1 MSPITLATLPQA
13 SAQDV
18 FDFIATHLLTQGER
32 ALSLEPGAPD
42 ETIACV
48 YRTSTGLKDAA
59 GCLMSDDEYSVDMEG
74 YTWESLATASIV
86 PSAHTRLITDLSSVH
101 DDHRPEEWMARLKKV
116 AVRYSLETAGI
127 EHLSQSKLAGGE
139 LRVVSE

>member
-1 MSPITLATLPQA
+1 MNPITLANLPQA

-18 FDFIATHLLTQGER
+18 LDHVASHLLTQGER

-59 GCLMSDDEYSVDMEG
+59 GCLMTDEEYDVDMEG
-74 YTWESLATASIV
+74 YTWESLALAGVV
-86 PSAHTRLITDLSSVH
+86 PHRHSALINALSGVH
-101 DDHRPEEWMARLKKV
+101 DNYRPEQWKSRLLNV
-116 AVRYSLETAGI
+116 AFLFNLGTAAI
-127 EHLSQSKLAGGE
+127 EPLTLSKPA
-139 LRVVSE
+139 SE